1 MTLLRVVVTL
11 SLLFVPIGIIG
22 QEVQIR
28 LSTFVPEGSVWDKS
42 LRQMG
47 ADWRKSTQDR
57 VRLVIFAGGQQ
68 GTEADVVRRMRINQ
82 LQAAALTLPG
92 LTDID
97 EAFNVLGIPFFF
109 ESDEELYYVLDK
121 LTPTLR
127 RLLEEKGLVLLNWG
141 HGGWVHVF
149 TTTPVKS
156 MNDLK
161 AVKLFTSAGD
171 DKMVQ
176 WYKNNGFRPVALT
189 LNSVLMGLQT
199 GLIEAYPSPP
209 YLAMLLQWYKSTPY
223 MLDVALGP
231 ALGATVVTR
240 RAWNRLS
247 EEDRNR
253 LFEASRRVEQQLVT
267 DVSKQDQASIKQMER
282 RGLTVTSME
291 SATAEMDFRN
301 TAESLASSMQGV
313 MVPDD
318 IFNMAIRERE
328 NFRRNRLTGPR

>member
-11 SLLFVPIGIIG
+11 SLLFVPMGIIG

-28 LSTFVPEGSVWDKS
+28 LSTFVPEGSVWDKA

-109 ESDEELYYVLDK
+109 ESDEELYYLLDK
-121 LTPTLR
+121 LPPTLR

-156 MNDLK
+156 MDDLK

-253 LFEASRRVEQQLVT
+253 LLEASRRVEQQLVT

-291 SATAEMDFRN
+291 STTAETDFRK

-328 NFRRNRLTGPR
+328 NFRRNRSTSPR

>member
-11 SLLFVPIGIIG
+11 SLLFVPMGIIG

-28 LSTFVPEGSVWDKS
+28 LSTFVPEGSVWDKA

-109 ESDEELYYVLDK
+109 ESDEELYYLLDK

-156 MNDLK
+156 MDDLK

-253 LFEASRRVEQQLVT
+253 LLEASRRVEQQLVT

-291 SATAEMDFRN
+291 STTAETDFRK

-328 NFRRNRLTGPR
+328 NFRRNRSTSPR

>member
-11 SLLFVPIGIIG
+11 SLLFVPMGIIG

-28 LSTFVPEGSVWDKS
+28 LSTFVPEGSVWDKA

-57 VRLVIFAGGQQ
+57 VRLVIFSGGQQ

-109 ESDEELYYVLDK
+109 ESDEELYYLLDK

-156 MNDLK
+156 MDDLK

-253 LFEASRRVEQQLVT
+253 LLEASRRVEQQLAT
-267 DVSKQDQASIKQMER
+267 DVLKQDQASIKQMER

-291 SATAEMDFRN
+291 STTAETDFRK

-328 NFRRNRLTGPR
+328 NFRRNRSTSPR